1 MKSPRFYAYLGVT
14 LAVLAWG
21 GSFIATKLAVGQVSP
36 VTVIWLRFG
45 IGVII
50 LGLAARLRG
59 QLAWPKRNDLAYFGL
74 LGLIGIALHQWL
86 QATGLETSQA
96 STTAWIVASTP
107 VFMALLGWLALKER
121 LAALQIAGIALAA
134 CGVLVVVTQGD
145 LMQLLQGRFG
155 KPGDFLIL
163 LSAPNWAVFSALSRR
178 GLQRF
183 KATQMMFYVMTS
195 GWLLTTIF
203 MFSGAGFEEIAL
215 LNRDGWVGVLFLGV
229 ACSGIA
235 YIGWYDALQ
244 VLPASQAG
252 AFIYLEPLVTVIVSA
267 VVLSEPVS
275 LASLLGGGTIL
286 VGVWL
291 VNRFPQRKLALS
303 EERSE

>member
-1 MKSPRFYAYLGVT
+1 MKTPAFYAYLGVT

-21 GSFIATKLAVGQVSP
+21 GSFIATKVAVGQVSP

-50 LGLAARLRG
+50 LGLAAWMRG
-59 QLAWPKRNDLAYFGL
+59 QLAWPKRKDLAYFGL
-74 LGLIGIALHQWL
+74 LGLIGIAFHQWL
-86 QATGLETSQA
+86 QATGLQTSQA

-107 VFMALLGWLALKER
+107 VFMAILGWLVLKER

-134 CGVLVVVTQGD
+134 CGVLLVVTQGD
-145 LMQLLQGRFG
+145 FLQLLQGRFG

-183 KATQMMFYVMTS
+183 PAAQMMFYVMTS

-203 MFSGAGFEEIAL
+203 FLSGPGFSEIAL
-215 LNRDGWVGVLFLGV
+215 LDSDGWVGVLFLGV

-244 VLPASQAG
+244 ILPASQAG
-252 AFIYLEPLVTVIVSA
+252 AFIYLEPVVTVIVSSA
-267 VVLSEPVS
+267 VLSEPVDP
-275 LASLLGGGTIL
+275 ASLLGGAIIL
-286 VGVWL
+286 IGVWL
-291 VNRFPQRKLALS
+291 VNRFPLRMPAQSEAERK
-303 EERSE
+303 

>member
-21 GSFIATKLAVGQVSP
+21 GSFIATKFAVGQVSP

-59 QLAWPKRNDLAYFGL
+59 QLAWPKRNELAYFGL

-107 VFMALLGWLALKER
+107 VFMALLGWLVLKEN
-121 LAALQIAGIALAA
+121 LEALQIAGIALAA

-155 KPGDFLIL
+155 RPGDFLIL

-183 KATQMMFYVMTS
+183 PATQMMFYVMTS

-215 LNRDGWVGVLFLGV
+215 LNRDGWIGVLFLGV

-267 VVLSEPVS
+267 VVLDEPVS

>member
-21 GSFIATKLAVGQVSP
+21 GSFIATKVALRQVSP

-50 LGLAARLRG
+50 LGLAAWGAG
-59 QLAWPKRNDLAYFGL
+59 QLAWPRRKDLAYFGL
-74 LGLIGIALHQWL
+74 LGMIGIAIHQGL

-107 VFMALLGWLALKER
+107 VFMALLGWLVLKER
-121 LAALQIAGIALAA
+121 LAALQIFGIALAA
-134 CGVLVVVTQGD
+134 SGVLAVVTQGD
-145 LMQLLQGRFG
+145 FAQLLQGRFG
-155 KPGDFLIL
+155 RPGDFLIL

-183 KATQMMFYVMTS
+183 PATQMMFYVMTS

-203 MFSGAGFEEIAL
+203 LIAGPGISEIAL
-215 LNRDGWVGVLFLGV
+215 LESDGWIGILFLGI
-229 ACSGIA
+229 ACSGLA
-235 YIGWYDALQ
+235 YIGWYGALQ

-267 VVLSEPVS
+267 AILSEPVGV
-275 LASLLGGGTIL
+275 ASVLGGVTIL
-286 VGVWL
+286 AGVWL
-291 VNRFPQRKLALS
+291 VNRTPAQRELQG
-303 EERSE
+303 E

>member
-1 MKSPRFYAYLGVT
+1 
-14 LAVLAWG
+14 
-21 GSFIATKLAVGQVSP
+21 
-36 VTVIWLRFG
+36 
-45 IGVII
+45 
-50 LGLAARLRG
+50 
-59 QLAWPKRNDLAYFGL
+59 
-74 LGLIGIALHQWL
+74 
-86 QATGLETSQA
+86 
-96 STTAWIVASTP
+96 
-107 VFMALLGWLALKER
+107 
-121 LAALQIAGIALAA
+121 
-134 CGVLVVVTQGD
+134 
-145 LMQLLQGRFG
+145 
-155 KPGDFLIL
+155 
-163 LSAPNWAVFSALSRR
+163 
-178 GLQRF
+178 
-183 KATQMMFYVMTS
+183 MMFYVMTS

-215 LNRDGWVGVLFLGV
+215 LNRDGWIGVLFLGV

>member
-107 VFMALLGWLALKER
+107 IFMALLGWLVLRER

-134 CGVLVVVTQGD
+134 CGVLLVVTQGD

-155 KPGDFLIL
+155 RPGDFLIL

-183 KATQMMFYVMTS
+183 PATQMMFYVMTS

-203 MFSGAGFEEIAL
+203 LLSGPGFGEIAL
-215 LNRDGWVGVLFLGV
+215 LNGDGWVGVLFLGI

-267 VVLSEPVS
+267 AVLSEPIS
-275 LASLLGGGTIL
+275 LASMLGGATIL

-291 VNRFPQRKLALS
+291 VNRFPQRKPALG
-303 EERSE
+303 EERGE